1 MVILAAAAALVGCAA
16 TPTGAPRVMQP
27 GDFKMLAGKWT
38 GSAYVQQAAPEAIE
52 GVIQETGA
60 FYIVARGAPGA
71 QRPGLMRIV
80 DGGVVYE
87 APTSKGT
94 MTFHE
99 TATDWVW
106 KWQGTTTDGSAV
118 RNELTKPK

>member
-1 MVILAAAAALVGCAA
+1 
-16 TPTGAPRVMQP
+16 
-27 GDFKMLAGKWT
+27 MLAGSWM
-38 GSAYVQQAAPEAIE
+38 GSEYVQQAAPAAIQ

-60 FYIVARGAPGA
+60 FYIVPRGAPGA
-71 QRPGLMRIV
+71 QRPGIMRIV

-87 APTSKGT
+87 SPASKGT

-99 TATDWVW
+99 TATGWVW
-106 KWQGTTTDGSAV
+106 KWQGKTPDGGAV